1 MHSSEGADPQ
11 VSQPR
16 SAEIPAGVPFRRC
29 GPPNS
34 LSPRQ
39 RSAFTWGLSC
49 LARGFWPIDHDPT
62 VLVHDIVFILLLLL
76 SPMFLGLLF
85 WLSMVLIHDFRKS
98 LPI

>member
-16 SAEIPAGVPFRRC
+16 SAEIPAGVPFKRC

-39 RSAFTWGLSC
+39 RSAFMWGLSC
-49 LARGFWPIDHDPT
+49 LARGFWPIDHDPMVWSVVLFYIIIIIIEPHVFGPL
-62 VLVHDIVFILLLLL
+62 VLVMYGID
-76 SPMFLGLLF
+76 P
-85 WLSMVLIHDFRKS
+85 
-98 LPI
+98 